1 MCITHYSCLVIVL
14 NFHIKEKN
22 KKKKPGGQKVTD
34 WALGMGE
41 VIQLK
46 DGDPC

>member
-1 MCITHYSCLVIVL
+1 MCFTHQICLVIVL
-14 NFHIKEKN
+14 NFHIKG
-22 KKKKPGGQKVTD
+22 KKKKHGGQKMTD

-46 DGDPC
+46 DSDLC